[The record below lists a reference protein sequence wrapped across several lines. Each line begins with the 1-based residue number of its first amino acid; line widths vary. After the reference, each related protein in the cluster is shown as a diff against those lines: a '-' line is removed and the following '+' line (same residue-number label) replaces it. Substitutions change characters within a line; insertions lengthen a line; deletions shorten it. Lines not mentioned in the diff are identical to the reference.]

1 MQHRYQLFIQSI
13 KSLLTS
19 QSGLHTGVT
28 KYQINIIMHAGFKP
42 LPRVTVTQPKLRNL
56 FFVAESRIGHPS
68 VAARP
73 GFAG

>member
-1 MQHRYQLFIQSI
+1 MRHGYQLFIQSLG
-13 KSLLTS
+13 SLLTS

-28 KYQINIIMHAGFKP
+28 TYQINIIMHAGFNP
-42 LPRVTVTQPKLRNL
+42 PPRVTVTQPKLRKL
-56 FFVAESRIGHPS
+56 FFVAESRGGHPS